1 MTEFNKNLYQFPIGG
16 QPVIGQEYPVAADVI
31 SLFSAGPQLAPY
43 IYTPIANVEQLS
55 KYLGYPDAEP
65 ISDPIEAK
73 RLAAAFY
80 ADSQDIGP
88 SGAETPFDQDA
99 LEGLIED
106 NPDALVGLFVL
117 PPSQEQCDTSICIN
131 GILAAVLTPE
141 QRSLLELSYKD
152 ELSPEQIARSH
163 NMTVNEVNAILHN
176 AMIKVGE
183 EAIKRG
189 LLLESL

>member
-1 MTEFNKNLYQFPIGG
+1 MTEFNNNLYQFPTGG
-16 QPVIGQEYPVAADVI
+16 QPVIGQDYSVAADVI
-31 SLFSAGPQLAPY
+31 SLSGSRVQFAPD
-43 IYTPIANVEQLS
+43 IYTPIADVVPFS
-55 KYLGYPDAEP
+55 KYSGYPDVEP

-73 RLAAAFY
+73 RLAAVFY
-80 ADSQDIGP
+80 ADSLDTEP

-99 LEGLIED
+99 LEGLIDD
-106 NPDALVGLFVL
+106 NPDALVGPFVF
-117 PPSQEQCDTSICIN
+117 PPSQEQCDTSICIR

-141 QRSLLELSYKD
+141 QRNLLELSYLD

-163 NMTVNEVNAILHN
+163 NMTVSEITNILNN
-176 AMIKVGE
+176 AMAMVGK